1 MSRVGSLSWHGLKIS
16 RLFVGHSLNFCSIFI
31 SAHLMGRTNC
41 GSNVLWVG
49 WCLHAFIGSFSW
61 LQEIAISG
69 SISPT
74 TRILT
79 SVHLH
84 RFLGVSIVLG
94 FHVIQE
100 MPHQHHQSQFS
111 LPLSSPH
118 LIPPVSPQTPS
129 SSQFPPSLDPFCLFY
144 FPFSVRFKHPPLGP
158 PCYLASLG
166 LCVVAWLSFTICG

>member
-118 LIPPVSPQTPS
+118 LIPLVPLPTL
-129 SSQFPPSLDPFCLFY
+129 FPTLFLPYIQSMTILFPCL
-144 FPFSVRFKHPPLGP
+144 SEM
-158 PCYLASLG
+158 
-166 LCVVAWLSFTICG
+166 

>member
-118 LIPPVSPQTPS
+118 LIPPVPPRPPLLASSLPPLTPS
-129 SSQFPPSLDPFCLFY
+129 VYFISPSQ
-144 FPFSVRFKHPPLGP
+144 
-158 PCYLASLG
+158 
-166 LCVVAWLSFTICG
+166 